1 MSRLRVF
8 AMRVDLPR
16 APALKESQ
24 RADLTTAPE
33 RAAGTLP
40 LDALHVAPPKALW
53 TKLARPVP
61 GTLVEGTLPPDHY
74 ARFVLRLPKKWNGRL
89 VVAAASG
96 ITDERTYD
104 LYVSDYALSKG
115 YAFAATDKGV
125 RRATLDGDTVLMP
138 FLPENSVRRWASRL
152 ESLTDLAKETCASH
166 YGRAPEKTYAFGLS
180 NGGFLARRAAEQ
192 GFVDGAVDVSG
203 VLWRA
208 ETGNLLRQLP
218 LALRATAKLPW
229 DQPALERATFPRG
242 DAQWDP
248 LISFY
253 RAAYWEA
260 VMLLFLGDLDPEYSG
275 ECSDYDLDSRP
286 KSVRDAI
293 GSFGNTGDLKAPLI
307 SISGRRDYL
316 ISTAGHAE
324 PYRDLVASC
333 GKAALH
339 RLEIVENASH
349 VDTNAELFP
358 FVAPMMARGHAALD
372 ALAARVEGRA
382 PAPR

>member
-16 APALKESQ
+16 APLLKESA

-40 LDALHVAPPKALW
+40 LDALHVAPPKARW
-53 TKLARPVP
+53 TKLDRPAP
-61 GTLVEGTLPPDHY
+61 GTLVEGTLPPDHF
-74 ARFVLRLPKKWNGRL
+74 ARFVLRLPEAWNGRL

-152 ESLTDLAKETCASH
+152 ETLAALAKEKCASH

-180 NGGFLARRAAEQ
+180 NGGFLARRAAEE

-208 ETGNLLRQLP
+208 ETGNLLRELP
-218 LALRATAKLPW
+218 VALRATANVPW
-229 DQPALERATFPRG
+229 DRQALERASFPRG
-242 DAQWDP
+242 DSRWDP
-248 LISFY
+248 LIAFY

-275 ECSDYDLDSRP
+275 EPQDYDLDARP
-286 KSVRDAI
+286 MSVREAI
-293 GSFGNTGDLKAPLI
+293 ASFANTGDLKVPLI

-316 ISTAGHAE
+316 ISCAGHAE
-324 PYRDLVASC
+324 PYRDLVASR

-339 RLEIVENASH
+339 RLEIMENASH
-349 VDTNAELFP
+349 IDTNAEMFP
-358 FVAPMMARGHAALD
+358 LVEPLMERGHAALD

-382 PAPR
+382 PAAR